1 MMDNVK
7 IDLFDLIRRILRQWK
22 LIVVVALICGLAF
35 EGIGYARA
43 YLDYRQELQG
53 VKEEEEANQADEY
66 LSDLEEMEED
76 LTEREIS
83 EAQTFAAL
91 YPVYMTQYE
100 EELLYCQNAVKMQLD
115 PNDVL
120 TYTVHYTISGTD
132 TDIQNESLIASAVSD
147 MIKNEETSE
156 EIRNAL
162 GWDTE
167 LSYIEELIEVAAG
180 GAIDIDNTIPDS
192 LNTVNQITVQI
203 QAPGREDCET
213 MAGIL
218 KSRIEQLSLQFQEI
232 YGEFEM
238 TLVSESYVQVA
249 DNTLRSYQD
258 NRYSA
263 LNTLRGAINSLTSG
277 MTDDQK
283 EYYYTLISYNI
294 AENGEEEEFAPEGE
308 TEEEETAVSAPGIIR
323 WRFIIL
329 GLFLGVVLACGY
341 IFLRYIFSKNLRV
354 KDDLEDAFHIPT
366 LGYIPLKGKRQR
378 FTREER
384 MEMICAGIRIAVQK
398 ADLKSIYLTG
408 TAGDGESEKVMEQ
421 MQEALADCGAQVSS
435 GRDVACDPASLEQMT
450 ASDGVVFV
458 ERVDRS
464 PYADIQKEVG
474 LCQMYNVPVIGSVV
488 IE

>member
-1 MMDNVK
+1 MDNVK
-7 IDLFDLIRRILRQWK
+7 IDLFDLIRRLLHQWK
-22 LIVVVALICGLAF
+22 FILIVTLICGLVF

-43 YLDYRQELQG
+43 YLDYRQELRG
-53 VKEEEEANQADEY
+53 VKEEEEANLADEY
-66 LSDLEEMEED
+66 LSDLEDMEED
-76 LTEREIS
+76 LTEREIA
-83 EAQTFAAL
+83 EAQSAAAA
-91 YPVYMTQYE
+91 YPSYISQYE
-100 EELLYCQNAVKMQLD
+100 KELLYCQNAVKMQLD
-115 PNDVL
+115 SDNVS
-120 TYTVHYTISGTD
+120 TYTLHYMITSSDTD
-132 TDIQNESLIASAVSD
+132 TQIENLVTSVISD
-147 MIKNEETSE
+147 MIINDETSE
-156 EIRNAL
+156 EIRIAL
-162 GWDTE
+162 GWDDE
-167 LSYIEELIEVAAG
+167 LSYIEELIEVETG
-180 GAIDIDNTIPDS
+180 GIVSEND
-192 LNTVNQITVQI
+192 TVLGMLTTMNQITIQI
-203 QAPGREDCET
+203 QAPQEEDCRT
-213 MAGIL
+213 MADII
-218 KSRIEQLSLQFQEI
+218 KTRITQGTAGLQET
-232 YGEFEM
+232 YGEFEI
-238 TLVSESYVQVA
+238 LLLNESYAVKS
-249 DNTLRSYQD
+249 DNDLRSYQD

-263 LNTLRGAINSLTSG
+263 LNTLRGAVNSLTSG

-283 EYYYTLISYNI
+283 EYYYTLVSYGI
-294 AENGEEEEFAPEGE
+294 VENGEEDEFAL
-308 TEEEETAVSAPGIIR
+308 EEEEEESETAVSAPGIIR

-341 IFLRYIFSKNLRV
+341 ILLRYIFSKNLRV

-398 ADLKSIYLTG
+398 ADLKNIYFTG

-464 PYADIQKEVG
+464 PYADIQKEVE